1 MLQIQ
6 GQTRWIG
13 HSVTLRS
20 TPEDPNPTLVDQEVP
35 SSILGASTIVFSKL
49 RDIPKTLSASCQ
61 HYVSTLTGFGAGT
74 EAPAP
79 PRFAPAGNRADL
91 VRCQPRQDTIHS
103 PLSSTPQQSSTTKRN
118 LRYTPLSLVPQILS
132 SRYFG
137 TGKREVKRRLRTV
150 TRLCNSCH
158 IFASEGGGN
167 DHRRTTIAT

>member
-79 PRFAPAGNRADL
+79 PSFRACREQGRSSSLPAATRYDSLPALLYPPAVVYDETESPVYALVASPPDTFVPLLWYGQARSKTPVADRHAPMQQLSHLRFR
-91 VRCQPRQDTIHS
+91 
-103 PLSSTPQQSSTTKRN
+103 
-118 LRYTPLSLVPQILS
+118 
-132 SRYFG
+132 
-137 TGKREVKRRLRTV
+137 
-150 TRLCNSCH
+150 
-158 IFASEGGGN
+158 GG
-167 DHRRTTIAT
+167 R